1 MDGIEAELLGV
12 SDDPLSDMRKEFCDL
27 LKMRII

>member
-12 SDDPLSDMRKEFCDL
+12 SDDPLLDMRKEFYDVL
-27 LKMRII
+27 EMRII